1 MQFFTW
7 TCNESYWTSDWTL
20 NTDSPLFQYI
30 IIITFK
36 REGEKKRRKIAGK
49 IEASHILL
57 LTTACQTD
65 PNLWATVGPV
75 AQAVGPAAQAI
86 FKCPRTRKTVS
97 AAIRCT
103 GSMRF
108 MFLSICMFLSV
119 CQGRQLAISPTCL
132 HFSLLVWSAWS
143 FTAHGFL
150 DSLLYYT
157 PWNWTSLSCFSLSLF
172 TAFSAAFLCTV
183 PQIPTEFDHLIIP
196 VVMAILICIVVAKL
210 TNLQWIAY
218 YNCSAYSPGA
228 RVSGAQSSC
237 KWKLVFKVERKTVKT
252 SNFVSLPF
260 TVSLLL
266 KNIFIIGMQVRHCV
280 KQWSFPLETCIFP
293 DKKPQKLFLVI
304 SNL

>member
-1 MQFFTW
+1 MQAK
-7 TCNESYWTSDWTL
+7 L
-20 NTDSPLFQYI
+20 
-30 IIITFK
+30 K
-36 REGEKKRRKIAGK
+36 
-49 IEASHILL
+49 
-57 LTTACQTD
+57 
-65 PNLWATVGPV
+65 
-75 AQAVGPAAQAI
+75 QAI
-86 FKCPRTRKTVS
+86 FCCLQRLVKLTPIFGLQWGQWHRQWGQRHRQSSS
-97 AAIRCT
+97 ALGRVK
-103 GSMRF
+103 
-108 MFLSICMFLSV
+108 LSV
-119 CQGRQLAISPTCL
+119 QQYVVLEAC
-132 HFSLLVWSAWS
+132 V
-143 FTAHGFL
+143 
-150 DSLLYYT
+150 
-157 PWNWTSLSCFSLSLF
+157 SCFWVYVCFSPSVKADNLPSLQHACTFLCLFDQLEVLLPMVFLTVYYIIPHETEQACPAFLSLSLYCF
-172 TAFSAAFLCTV
+172 FSSLLCTV

-266 KNIFIIGMQVRHCV
+266 KNIFVIGMQVRHCV

>member
-1 MQFFTW
+1 MYVSLCLSRQTTCHLSNMLALFFACLISLKFYCPWFSWQFIIL
-7 TCNESYWTSDWTL
+7 YPMKL
-20 NTDSPLFQYI
+20 NKPV
-30 IIITFK
+30 
-36 REGEKKRRKIAGK
+36 
-49 IEASHILL
+49 LL
-57 LTTACQTD
+57 
-65 PNLWATVGPV
+65 
-75 AQAVGPAAQAI
+75 
-86 FKCPRTRKTVS
+86 
-97 AAIRCT
+97 
-103 GSMRF
+103 
-108 MFLSICMFLSV
+108 
-119 CQGRQLAISPTCL
+119 
-132 HFSLLVWSAWS
+132 
-143 FTAHGFL
+143 
-150 DSLLYYT
+150 
-157 PWNWTSLSCFSLSLF
+157 FSLSLYCF
-172 TAFSAAFLCTV
+172 FSSLLCTV